1 MKKIALLLVVVFA
14 TMAFANPF
22 SDVKF
27 NHWAYDAVSKLAAKG
42 IITGYP
48 DGTFKGQKPLTR
60 YDMAVMIARMM
71 EKMPT
76 MKSRMSKGDMDSV
89 QKLVVEFA
97 DELSLLGVKVTA
109 LEDEMSAVKDDLA
122 TIKQDVKTLKMT
134 GGNGGKIRMT
144 GDVRMRY
151 KDFSYDTD
159 GIDDAY
165 NNVFFENR
173 LGLNFDMMID
183 PDVTAFL
190 RLEKYSYWNTQS
202 GDWTNNTF
210 LATTNVGNNGISNSQ
225 ANGNTSLRTAL
236 AYVNIKDF
244 FGWTDQIRFGRQ
256 HFSIGHNLLING
268 VGDGIYAEKKVGDK
282 YNVVARVG
290 AIKNNTDLDGSK
302 STTANEG
309 LDMVYTDWTFD
320 LHDVMAELYYMSMA
334 NPYAHAGTGWPAPAV
349 ATTLQDGNAG
359 RYDYYGLA
367 LSGNPTNSLNVWGE
381 YTWQKTD
388 NDIAVTHTDNA
399 AVSTMEDGDNAYLI
413 GLSWDIDQKW
423 NLKSQYTDFDNY
435 FFRPNIW
442 NTDTYLD
449 PSEDYL
455 YNDMGYANDF
465 DDLMAKLTYK
475 WSEKSTLCA
484 VYENI
489 DDNRDFAATIPQ
501 DDRDVITG
509 MYSYQ
514 YKPNT
519 RISLLYRSI
528 NTEDNTTT
536 GTVAAGA
543 VNGTNGDGL
552 GNVSTNT
559 TIGTPVKAATNA
571 IAVDDVQE
579 FRLQLDVNF

>member
-48 DGTFKGQKPLTR
+48 DGTFKGNKPLTR

-76 MKSRMSKGDMDSV
+76 LKSKMSKGDMDSV

-122 TIKQDVKTLKMT
+122 TVKEDVKTLKMT
-134 GGNGGKIRMT
+134 GGNGGKVRITGDIRM
-144 GDVRMRY
+144 RF
-151 KDFSYDTD
+151 KDFAYDTD
-159 GIDDAY
+159 AVDDALNRNY
-165 NNVFFENR
+165 FQDR

-190 RLEKYSYWNTQS
+190 RLEKFSFWNTKN
-202 GDWTNNTF
+202 GDWADGSTSGTKVGTHEVSVNTNTD
-210 LATTNVGNNGISNSQ
+210 
-225 ANGNTSLRTAL
+225 LRTAL

-244 FGWTDQIRFGRQ
+244 FGWADQIRFGRQ
-256 HFSIGHNLLING
+256 HFSIAHNLLING
-268 VGDGIYAEKKVGDK
+268 VGDGIYAEKNVGGK
-282 YNVVARVG
+282 NNVVARV
-290 AIKNNTDLDGSK
+290 AALKNADDLGS
-302 STTANEG
+302 TEVANEG

-320 LHDVMAELYYMSMA
+320 LHDVMAELYYMSMF
-334 NPYAHAGTGWPAPAV
+334 NPYTNLQS
-349 ATTLQDGNAG
+349 ATTTSHTSPTSLQDGLAG
-359 RYDYYGLA
+359 RYDYYGIA
-367 LSGNPTNSLNVWGE
+367 LSGNPTNNLSMWGE
-381 YTWQKTD
+381 YTWQNTD
-388 NDIAVTHTDNA
+388 NDVLIGAN
-399 AVSTMEDGDNAYLI
+399 SEDGDNAYLV
-413 GLSWDIDQKW
+413 GLNWDIDQKW
-423 NLKSQYTDFDNY
+423 SLKSQYTDFEDY

-442 NTDTYLD
+442 DIDTYLD

-455 YNDMGYANDF
+455 YHDMGYKNDF

-489 DDNRDFAATIPQ
+489 DDNRNFAATVPQ

-509 MYSYQ
+509 VYSYQ

-519 RISLLYRSI
+519 KITFLYRSI
-528 NTEDNTTT
+528 DTEDNTTAKS
-536 GTVAAGA
+536 VA
-543 VNGTNGDGL
+543 NGTPHGSPGDNYGNT
-552 GNVSTNT
+552 GNVNN
-559 TIGTPVKAATNA
+559 VV
-571 IAVDDVQE
+571 VDDVE
-579 FRLQLDVNF
+579 EYRLQLDVNF